1 MNLVVTNVGMRHR
14 FLHCT
19 EYSRK
24 GHLPVEHWASL
35 IKKPIMQLQWI
46 DYLGLF
52 GAFLSS
58 ITFLPQVYK
67 AWQSKSVG
75 DLSMWMILILLANV
89 STWLIYG
96 IVKED
101 LAIII
106 ANSIILALSL
116 LMLYFKISFKK

>member
-1 MNLVVTNVGMRHR
+1 MGN
-14 FLHCT
+14 
-19 EYSRK
+19 
-24 GHLPVEHWASL
+24 
-35 IKKPIMQLQWI
+35 LQWI

-58 ITFLPQVYK
+58 VTFLPQVYK
-67 AWQSKSVG
+67 AWKTKSVG
-75 DLSMWMILILLANV
+75 DLSVWMVLILLANV

-96 IVKED
+96 IVKND

-116 LMLYFKISFKK
+116 TMLYFKFSFPKE